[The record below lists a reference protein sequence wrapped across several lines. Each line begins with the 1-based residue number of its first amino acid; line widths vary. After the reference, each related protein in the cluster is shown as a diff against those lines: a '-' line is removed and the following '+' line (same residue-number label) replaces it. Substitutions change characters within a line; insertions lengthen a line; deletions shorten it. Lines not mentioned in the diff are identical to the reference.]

1 MGIFSRKPK
10 TYLGEKVLNVVKC
23 AKCDKK
29 MYIIEAR
36 GAEGGRCH
44 ACGKYL
50 CSNCLRDLCM
60 GSYKCCLRVAT
71 KGVQLLRYHE
81 ELPKGMSEEEA
92 MKKIEEARR
101 HLREKG
107 IHV

>member
-50 CSNCLRDLCM
+50 CSNCLRDLRM
-60 GSYKCCLRVAT
+60 GSYKCCLTFKVYARNRISLGL
-71 KGVQLLRYHE
+71 GV
-81 ELPKGMSEEEA
+81 
-92 MKKIEEARR
+92 KI
-101 HLREKG
+101 
-107 IHV
+107 